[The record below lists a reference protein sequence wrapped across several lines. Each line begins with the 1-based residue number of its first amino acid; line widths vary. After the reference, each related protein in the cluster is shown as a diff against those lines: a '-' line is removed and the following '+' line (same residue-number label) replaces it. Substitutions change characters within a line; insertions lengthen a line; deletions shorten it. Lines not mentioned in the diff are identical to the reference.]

1 MLLCHL
7 ISTPIA
13 SFRVVSQSSPPA
25 TIRIVVFLN
34 FEYSFY
40 SFFSVFFCT
49 CEGFFFVSGLK
60 STLWA
65 IMALWAILALWF
77 FWMFFNSFFPHVR
90 GFLGF
95 FYSFFPHVRVKFWH
109 FETFFL
115 SFSRTWGRDIF
126 SLCGNIL
133 LMNRDT
139 RSLDYGNET

>member
-1 MLLCHL
+1 MVRGCVIFFEPATFQKGSYFIVHHPQLSQSLCVFILFNVFLVFFGFFFCHA
-7 ISTPIA
+7 A

-90 GFLGF
+90 DFFGF
-95 FYSFFPHVRVKFWH
+95 FLLFFSAR
-109 FETFFL
+109 E
-115 SFSRTWGRDIF
+115 G
-126 SLCGNIL
+126 
-133 LMNRDT
+133 
-139 RSLDYGNET
+139 

>member
-1 MLLCHL
+1 MWANSALHVFLHCAHALTYHCTYHRFGQLRIVVVWCSTVMLLCHL
-7 ISTPIA
+7 ISTRIA

-25 TIRIVVFLN
+25 TIQIVVFLN

-77 FWMFFNSFFPHVR
+77 FWMFFNSFSPHVR
-90 GFLGF
+90 GF
-95 FYSFFPHVRVKFWH
+95 FYSFFPHVRVKF
-109 FETFFL
+109 
-115 SFSRTWGRDIF
+115 
-126 SLCGNIL
+126 
-133 LMNRDT
+133 
-139 RSLDYGNET
+139 